1 MTPQAMKMTPQAMK
15 MTPQAMKMT
24 PQAMKSNLY
33 AKVSVVKKLSKH
45 DPRSWSDYIA
55 YFAYFEE
62 EFGGNY
68 SSINVNTDIQSADY
82 RFRRFID

>member
-15 MTPQAMKMT
+15 MKA
-24 PQAMKSNLY
+24 NLY